1 MPDFSAMP
9 DDALEERLQEQA
21 RTGACPHPDL
31 LFALRE
37 GVLPPEGEASLR
49 AHAGQ
54 CPLCRTLLES
64 EPCGVMDEG
73 AFTRIGAR
81 IRARMENQVVRG
93 GGWRRPLV
101 WIPAAAALLL
111 AAGLAIR
118 HSASHPAA
126 ASLPAEVVTIAA
138 LAPPDLGPD
147 LVTRGAPA
155 AAGPNVADLLPA
167 FQSYNRGDYAPA
179 ATAFE
184 QLGARFPHSGIPPLY
199 QGVAQLQLGQN
210 AAAQRALLRALP
222 LAGAEQ
228 RSAAAWYLAVADV
241 RLAQSSAARP
251 LLRDLCARPTDAFSA
266 RACSLSLRLKP

>member
-1 MPDFSAMP
+1 MPDFPALP
-9 DDALEERLQEQA
+9 DEALVERLQQQA

-31 LFALRE
+31 LYALRE
-37 GVLPPEGEASLR
+37 GVLPPEGEAAVR

-64 EPCGVMDEG
+64 EPAGMMDEG
-73 AFTRIGAR
+73 ASAR
-81 IRARMENQVVRG
+81 IRARIENKIVRR

-111 AAGLAIR
+111 AVGLAMR
-118 HSASHPAA
+118 HSATHPAA
-126 ASLPAEVVTIAA
+126 PSLPAQVVTIAV

-147 LVTRGAPA
+147 LVTRGASA
-155 AAGPNVADLLPA
+155 AAGPSVADLLPA
-167 FQSYNRGDYAPA
+167 FQPYNRGDYAAA
-179 ATAFE
+179 ATEFA

-199 QGVAQLQLGQN
+199 LGVAQLQRGQN

-222 LAGAEQ
+222 LAGAEE

-241 RLAQSSAARP
+241 RLGQASAARP
-251 LLRDLCARPTDAFSA
+251 LLRDLCGRPNDAFAA
-266 RACSLSLRLKP
+266 RACSLASALGH